1 MTNKQVYSLCES
13 LADIAYIAGKEDY
26 EIEDSRR
33 KFEQFI
39 EWAREFEWL
48 HRNVEWGVN
57 FEPEYIDSIYHF
69 TIFKI
74 DQWRIVM
81 FNHYLKL

>member
-1 MTNKQVYSLCES
+1 MSNNQVYSFCETV
-13 LADIAYIAGKEDY
+13 ADIAYIAAKENY

-33 KFEQFI
+33 KFAQFI
-39 EWAREFEWL
+39 EWAQEFEL
-48 HRNVEWGVN
+48 IHNNVEWGVN

-74 DQWRIVM
+74 NKWT
-81 FNHYLKL
+81 NL

>member
-1 MTNKQVYSLCES
+1 MTNKQVYSLCEAV
-13 LADIAYIAGKEDY
+13 ADIAYIAAKENY

-33 KFEQFI
+33 KFTQFI
-39 EWAREFEWL
+39 EWAQEFEWL

-74 DQWRIVM
+74 NQWSNV
-81 FNHYLKL
+81 

>member
-1 MTNKQVYSLCES
+1 MTNKQVYSLCEAV
-13 LADIAYIAGKEDY
+13 ADIAYIAAKNDY

-33 KFEQFI
+33 KIEQFI
-39 EWAREFEWL
+39 EWAQEFEWL
-48 HRNVEWGVN
+48 HRKVEWGVN

-74 DQWRIVM
+74 HQWRNV
-81 FNHYLKL
+81 

>member
-1 MTNKQVYSLCES
+1 MTNKQVYSLCEAV
-13 LADIAYIAGKEDY
+13 ADIAYIAGIENY

-33 KFEQFI
+33 KFAQFI
-39 EWAREFEWL
+39 EWAQEFEWL
-48 HRNVEWGVN
+48 HRKLEWGVN

-74 DQWRIVM
+74 RQWSKV
-81 FNHYLKL
+81 

>member
-39 EWAREFEWL
+39 EWAHEFEWL
-48 HRNVEWGVN
+48 HRNIEWGVN

-74 DQWRIVM
+74 DQWRNV
-81 FNHYLKL
+81 